1 MARALKYFAFHP
13 RTNSLYRM
21 YSTAHPT
28 YLHVRTPLHAGTG
41 AELGVVDLPIQ
52 RERATGFPKV
62 EGSSLKGAIRE
73 AFRHIDD
80 DTVSEDDSTL
90 LFGPDSTEVDLH
102 AGALGFT
109 DARLLCFPVKS
120 ARGVFAWITCPAV
133 LRRWREDLAF
143 AGVELDLDLPASNEI
158 PSGSLLPMPSG
169 DDEKIVIL
177 EEFAH
182 TLTESE
188 KAREVGD
195 WIGRHVLN
203 MAGFTDQ
210 LVVLDND
217 AFRDYVEMATEVIT
231 RTKINSAT
239 GTVATGQL
247 FTEEY
252 LPAESLLYFV
262 TMASPLRVE
271 ERAETALGDTTDPS
285 GKDVLSFFA
294 DRCPETIQ
302 IGANATIGKGLVRVF
317 R

>member
-1 MARALKYFAFHP
+1 
-13 RTNSLYRM
+13 M
-21 YSTAHPT
+21 YSTAHPI

-52 RERATGFPKV
+52 RERSTGFPKV

-73 AFRHIDD
+73 AFRHIDAD
-80 DTVSEDDSTL
+80 AVSDDDSTL

-109 DARLLCFPVKS
+109 DARLLFFPVKS

-133 LRRWREDLAF
+133 LRRWEEDLDF
-143 AGVELDLDLPASNEI
+143 AGVDVDLSLPPSNTI
-158 PSGSLLPMPSG
+158 PSGSRLPMPGG
-169 DDEKIVIL
+169 DDEQIVIL
-177 EEFAH
+177 EEYAH
-182 TLTESE
+182 TLTVSTE
-188 KAREVGD
+188 ARELGD

-210 LVVLDND
+210 VAVLDND
-217 AFRDYVEMATEVIT
+217 TFRDYVEMTTEVIT

-252 LPAESLLYFV
+252 LPAESILYFV
-262 TMASPLRVE
+262 TMASPLRLEAE
-271 ERAETALGDTTDPS
+271 ERQDTALGDTTDPT
-285 GKDVLSFFA
+285 GDDVLSFFA
-294 DRCPETIQ
+294 DQCPETVQ
-302 IGANATIGKGLVRVF
+302 IGANATIGKGLVRVL